1 MLCLLFLPMLLLV
14 NGQSELPSWINPIQD
29 GIQVS
34 DPHSAQV
41 TAGQWTLLIVIDEPV
56 KVIKHRCRR
65 PRTWWTSSVTPEVQ
79 TTKPRTRRGAFNMF
93 NFIGSLSN
101 TLFGTATESQ
111 VKEMHETVSKL
122 RSDQQRIAY
131 DIARFTTVINQ
142 NALLLG
148 KTQEHLKFLSTRF
161 NSFVSMTSQQ
171 LRDVQRH
178 VNRLNT
184 RVDILDIIDHIDHMC
199 RDYLS
204 SYDFWLQRR
213 SSLESGRLTEQL
225 LPPDVLRNVLS
236 RNIPD
241 GAQPIVPIS
250 WYYRTLS
257 VQPVTVGATLVY
269 SVSLP
274 LVSTYTWR
282 FVEIHV
288 WPYPVKNGS
297 IELPQTVLHNTAR
310 DQVVINP
317 QCMGEQ
323 PVVCTTH
330 AIHMA
335 EQYPCI
341 QGLLCDIPF
350 YDKTCYIEG
359 ISQSSQKSDQMAD
372 ILSS

>member
-1 MLCLLFLPMLLLV
+1 MLCLLFLPMLLLA

-34 DPHSAQV
+34 DSHSAQV

-56 KVIKHRCRR
+56 MPDPFFSFIKDLTTNISRFRTVGMWQHQWKEKLKVIEHRCRR
-65 PRTWWTSSVTPEVQ
+65 PRTWWTSNVTPEVQ
-79 TTKPRTRRGAFNMF
+79 TLKPRTRRGAF

-122 RSDQQRIAY
+122 RSNQQRIAY

-171 LRDVQRH
+171 LRDGQHH

-204 SYDFWLQRR
+204 SHDFWLQRR

-241 GAQPIVPIS
+241 GA
-250 WYYRTLS
+250 
-257 VQPVTVGATLVY
+257 
-269 SVSLP
+269 
-274 LVSTYTWR
+274 
-282 FVEIHV
+282 
-288 WPYPVKNGS
+288 
-297 IELPQTVLHNTAR
+297 
-310 DQVVINP
+310 
-317 QCMGEQ
+317 
-323 PVVCTTH
+323 
-330 AIHMA
+330 
-335 EQYPCI
+335 
-341 QGLLCDIPF
+341 
-350 YDKTCYIEG
+350 
-359 ISQSSQKSDQMAD
+359 
-372 ILSS
+372 